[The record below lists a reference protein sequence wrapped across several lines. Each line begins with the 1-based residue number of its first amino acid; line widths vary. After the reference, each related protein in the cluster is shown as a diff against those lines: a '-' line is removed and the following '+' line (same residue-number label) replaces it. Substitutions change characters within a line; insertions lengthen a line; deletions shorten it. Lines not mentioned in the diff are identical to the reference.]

1 MSKLCVNIDHVATVR
16 EARKAAE
23 PDPVQAAAICEEAG
37 AAGITIHLREDR
49 RHIHDHDLERL
60 RASVKTFLN
69 LEMAATPEMV
79 RIALMRRPDQVTLV
93 PEKREEITTEGG
105 LDVAAQEDHIRRT
118 VQPLQEAGIPVSL
131 FINADRKQIEASART
146 RARLIELHTGCYA
159 NAPRGKQRD
168 AELRLLAEEARHAQ
182 TLGITV
188 NAGHGLNYEN
198 VVPVAAIEGMHE
210 LNIGHSIISRA
221 VLVGLG
227 RAVREMLA
235 LVRTED

>member
-1 MSKLCVNIDHVATVR
+1 
-16 EARKAAE
+16 
-23 PDPVQAAAICEEAG
+23 
-37 AAGITIHLREDR
+37 
-49 RHIHDHDLERL
+49 
-60 RASVKTFLN
+60 
-69 LEMAATPEMV
+69 MAATPEMV

-105 LDVAAQEDHIRRT
+105 LDVAAQEDHIRQV

-159 NAPRGKQRD
+159 NAPRGKQRE

-235 LVRTED
+235 LVEEA